1 MRERS
6 GDLMKPN
13 KILVVDDDSDL
24 RRGLHVLL
32 RANGY
37 EVVFAA
43 DGLSSVS
50 VARKE
55 QPDAIILDL
64 GLPAGDGY
72 DVMKRLKAIIP
83 LSQIPIVVLTAK
95 DAATNR
101 ELALGAGASH
111 FVEKPFENDELLAC
125 VREALGEPMSPEA
138 P

>member
-1 MRERS
+1 
-6 GDLMKPN
+6 MKDPSR
-13 KILVVDDDSDL
+13 ILVVDDDADL

-32 RANGY
+32 KAHGY
-37 EVVFAA
+37 EVFFAA

-72 DVMKRLKAIIP
+72 NVMKRLRAMLP

-101 ELALGAGASH
+101 EASLNAGASH
-111 FVEKPFENDELLAC
+111 FIEKPFENEELLMC
-125 VREALGEPMSPEA
+125 IREALGETCGPEA

>member
-1 MRERS
+1 
-6 GDLMKPN
+6 MKPSR
-13 KILVVDDDSDL
+13 ILVVDDDADL

-32 RANGY
+32 KASGY

-72 DVMKRLKAIIP
+72 DVMKRLRAMIP
-83 LSQIPIVVLTAK
+83 LAQIPIVVLTAK

-101 ELALGAGASH
+101 ERALDAGASY
-111 FVEKPFENDELLAC
+111 FVEKPFENEDLLAC
-125 VREALGEPMSPEA
+125 VREALGETRSPEA
-138 P
+138 S

>member
-1 MRERS
+1 
-6 GDLMKPN
+6 
-13 KILVVDDDSDL
+13 
-24 RRGLHVLL
+24 VLL
-32 RANGY
+32 KAKGY

-72 DVMKRLKAIIP
+72 DVMKRLRAMIP
-83 LSQIPIVVLTAK
+83 LAQIPIIVLTAK

-101 ELALGAGASH
+101 DRALEAGASY
-111 FVEKPFENDELLAC
+111 FLEKPFENQELL
-125 VREALGEPMSPEA
+125 VRIREALGETRSPEA

>member
-1 MRERS
+1 MTNPGR
-6 GDLMKPN
+6 
-13 KILVVDDDSDL
+13 ILVVDDDADL

-32 RANGY
+32 KAHGY
-37 EVVFAA
+37 EVSFAA

-72 DVMKRLKAIIP
+72 NVMKRLRAMLP

-101 ELALGAGASH
+101 EASLNAGASH
-111 FVEKPFENDELLAC
+111 FIEKPFENEELLTC
-125 VREALGEPMSPEA
+125 IREALGETRGPEA

>member
-1 MRERS
+1 
-6 GDLMKPN
+6 MKPS

-32 RANGY
+32 KANGY
-37 EVVFAA
+37 AVTFAA

-50 VARKE
+50 AAR
-55 QPDAIILDL
+55 QDPPDAIILDL

-101 ELALGAGASH
+101 EMALNAGASH

-125 VREALGEPMSPEA
+125 VREALGETRSPEA